1 MDTILDQPQQPINER
16 RSIEDVLQNG
26 YSLDIG
32 NVWSRGS
39 DIWKKNIGG
48 FLLYLIIGY
57 VVIMAVGIIP
67 IVGNLATSFILGPA
81 FSAGFYIAAY
91 AITKNGT
98 VAAND
103 YTIGFRKM
111 GDNALYVLLAMLILV
126 SVFIPVILSLI
137 TSLAFLFKADYKSAD
152 GIREVFSIL
161 APVVGIIALCFAIA
175 MLAYVLL
182 VLAYPL
188 MHIYGLSALDAIRVS
203 ARTVIKQYFTF
214 IILMFTLLLLN
225 VGGAICLLVGML
237 FTIPLSYCILYAA
250 YESIFE
256 YTTSTNS

>member
-1 MDTILDQPQQPINER
+1 
-16 RSIEDVLQNG
+16 
-26 YSLDIG
+26 
-32 NVWSRGS
+32 
-39 DIWKKNIGG
+39 
-48 FLLYLIIGY
+48 
-57 VVIMAVGIIP
+57 
-67 IVGNLATSFILGPA
+67 
-81 FSAGFYIAAY
+81 
-91 AITKNGT
+91 
-98 VAAND
+98 
-103 YTIGFRKM
+103 
-111 GDNALYVLLAMLILV
+111 
-126 SVFIPVILSLI
+126 
-137 TSLAFLFKADYKSAD
+137 
-152 GIREVFSIL
+152 VFSIL

-225 VGGAICLLVGML
+225 VGGAICLLVGLL

-256 YTTSTNS
+256 HPASTNG